1 MKKLL
6 TFVLLAA
13 DVGLLIWIVTSEPYN
28 SGAQS
33 MAYSEGI
40 PQASVSQG
48 MNGREDGEQHSAEP
62 ESPVIP
68 EADSDAYEEE
78 SPVFPEPESPAYEEE
93 SPVYEEPEAEG
104 SFDSFLLGGDL
115 PEEESAEEEPSGQD
129 YSQGTEYAEEDPG
142 YYGESE
148 AELTLEDF
156 DWYESVVRDNKRPE
170 GAEFFTDYGRMKGG
184 WKAYIEFDPDNSEG
198 RRLEMLLYVNIT
210 GGEDDV
216 SVECDWYWEHDLN
229 TDESRYDNSDSSFY
243 YGNYDEG
250 EIFASGAGNMRIRY
264 FWEKDGTEYAVG
276 TMESRAGVEAMLVM
290 MR

>member
-6 TFVLLAA
+6 TFVLLVA
-13 DVGLLIWIVTSEPYN
+13 DVGLLIWIVTSEPYS

-48 MNGREDGEQHSAEP
+48 MNGREDEGQHSAEP
-62 ESPVIP
+62 ESPVI
-68 EADSDAYEEE
+68 
-78 SPVFPEPESPAYEEE
+78 
-93 SPVYEEPEAEG
+93 PEAEG

-115 PEEESAEEEPSGQD
+115 PEEEPADEEPSGQD
-129 YSQGTEYAEEDPG
+129 YSQGMEYSDDDPG

-198 RRLEMLLYVNIT
+198 RRLEMLLYINIT